1 MATPLDVVHLEETA
15 STMDEARS
23 RVGEAPLL
31 VTAARQTG
39 GRGRTGHTWVHAD
52 RAVATSLAVRLPWPA
67 ESLAVVPLV
76 SGLAAAATFAV
87 RLKWP
92 NDLVR
97 GASKVGGILVESDGD
112 LVVIGMGVNLYW
124 PSPMEGAAAL
134 FSEDPGDDASRSFA
148 VRWGLQGLARLDRGP
163 TDWGRDEYERSCTT
177 LGTEITWDPN
187 GSGRAIG
194 VDERGGLIVETPEG
208 TVVLD
213 SGEVRHVRVASSE

>member
-23 RVGEAPLL
+23 RVREAPLL

-39 GRGRTGHTWVHAD
+39 GRGRTGRTWVHAD

-67 ESLAVVPLV
+67 ESLPVVPLV
-76 SGLAAAATFAV
+76 AGLAAGVTFEV

-97 GASKVGGILVESDGD
+97 DGLKVGGLLVESDGD

-134 FSEDPGDDASRSFA
+134 LSEDPGDDASRSYA
-148 VRWGLQGLARLDRGP
+148 VRWALEMVARLDRGP
-163 TDWGRDEYERSCTT
+163 DDWGREEYERSCTT
-177 LGTEITWDPN
+177 LGTEISWEPN
-187 GSGRAIG
+187 GSGRATG
-194 VDERGGLIVETPEG
+194 VDDRGGLVVETRSG

-213 SGEVRHVRVASSE
+213 SGEVRHVRSS